1 MLIVLWLYKLQNIGL
16 KKLVNKINFIIFK
29 DKMYFKYK
37 KDNPSLEKLKWAE
50 NNMEKKQNELIFLK
64 PVEINQNIKDGILNF
79 FNFLN

>member
-1 MLIVLWLYKLQNIGL
+1 
-16 KKLVNKINFIIFK
+16 
-29 DKMYFKYK
+29 MYFKYK